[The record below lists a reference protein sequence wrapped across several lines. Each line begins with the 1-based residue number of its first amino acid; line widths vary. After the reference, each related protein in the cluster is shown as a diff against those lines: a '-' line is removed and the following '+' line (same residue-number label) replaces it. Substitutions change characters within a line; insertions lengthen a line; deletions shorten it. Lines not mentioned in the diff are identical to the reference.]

1 MIYLDSCIVIYALEA
16 DDETGEKVRAK
27 LAQTEEVIATSPLV
41 LYECLVG
48 PLRDTDWELR
58 DRYIAVYS
66 QFKQLDLGLE
76 TFMRAAELRASSQM
90 KTPDSIHVAA
100 AQIAGC
106 IEFWINDH
114 RLMNSTRGL
123 GINILE

>member
-1 MIYLDSCIVIYALEA
+1 MIYLDSCIVIYAVEA
-16 DDETGEKVRAK
+16 DDKTGEKVRAK
-27 LAQTEEVIATSPLV
+27 LAQTDEVIATSPLV
-41 LYECLVG
+41 LHECLVG

-58 DRYIAVYS
+58 DRYVAVYS

-76 TFMRAAELRASSQM
+76 TFMRAAELRAASQM

-106 IEFWINDH
+106 TEFWTNDH
-114 RLMNSTRGL
+114 RLMKSTRGL

>member
-1 MIYLDSCIVIYALEA
+1 MIYLDSCIVIYAVEA
-16 DDETGEKVRAK
+16 DDKTGEKVRAK
-27 LAQTEEVIATSPLV
+27 LAQTDEVIATSPLV
-41 LYECLVG
+41 LHECLVG

-58 DRYIAVYS
+58 DRYVAVYS

-76 TFMRAAELRASSQM
+76 TFMRAAELRAASQM

-106 IEFWINDH
+106 TEFWTNDH
-114 RLMNSTRGL
+114 RLIKSTRGL

>member
-1 MIYLDSCIVIYALEA
+1 MIYLDSCIVIYAVEA
-16 DDETGEKVRAK
+16 DDKTGEKVREK
-27 LAQTEEVIATSPLV
+27 LAQTDEVIATSPLV
-41 LYECLVG
+41 LHECLVG

-58 DRYIAVYS
+58 DRYVAVYS
-66 QFKQLDLGLE
+66 QFKQLGLGLE

-106 IEFWINDH
+106 TEFWTNDH
-114 RLMNSTRGL
+114 RLMKSTRGL

>member
-106 IEFWINDH
+106 TEFWTNDH
-114 RLMNSTRGL
+114 RLVNSTHGL
-123 GINILE
+123 GVNILE